1 VVHLPRADLYF
12 HFFIWEAHMDEVSV
26 LVVVDVEG
34 ALSSGSTGGLGN
46 NVYLIDTNKYMGS
59 GGEGQAELSTT
70 CQDGQVINWTAAP
83 VDPNTQIQITGFTGG
98 AVNSKIIIPQ
108 QVNTPAGSYWSARV
122 EAQGNTGS
130 QQYSITM
137 SADGTSMTFD
147 PYLNIQAA
155 P

>member
-1 VVHLPRADLYF
+1 
-12 HFFIWEAHMDEVSV
+12 MDEVSV

-34 ALSSGSTGGLGN
+34 ALSTGPTGGLGN
-46 NVYLIDTNKYMGS
+46 NVYLIDTNKYVGS
-59 GGEGQAELSTT
+59 GGEGNPELSTT
-70 CQDGQVINWTAAP
+70 CQDGQVVNWNVAT
-83 VDPNTQIQITGFTGG
+83 VDPNTSITITGFTGG

-108 QVNTPAGSYWSARV
+108 QVNTPSGSYWSARV

-137 SADGTSMTFD
+137 NAEGTSMTFD

>member
-1 VVHLPRADLYF
+1 MNV
-12 HFFIWEAHMDEVSV
+12 VSV

-34 ALSSGSTGGLGN
+34 ALSTGPTGGLQN
-46 NVYLIDTNKYMGS
+46 NVYMVDTNKFFGS
-59 GGEGQAELSTT
+59 GDEGGVELSTV
-70 CQDGQVINWTAAP
+70 CQDGQQINWGVAT
-83 VDPNTQIQITGFTGG
+83 VDPNTQIAITGFTGG
-98 AVNSKIIIPQ
+98 AITSKIINPQ
-108 QVNTPAGSYWSARV
+108 QVNTPEVTYWSALV

-137 SADGTSMTFD
+137 NAEGTSMTFD